1 MTEKS
6 IDKTKRKMIDLFKD
20 YVWNHQY
27 SIFYDN
33 PANSIDLQ
41 EDLNR
46 LRVKLRNRDQP
57 FYIIKRTLNRGGLQ
71 AYATI
76 FTTKEIEGFDKLV
89 SKSSEYEINIPDQVV
104 TDDMIV
110 STINAMKKQRLHDL
124 DKFFGEADVKRY
136 SLINKSKLVR
146 RDAPLCLDEDKY

>member
-6 IDKTKRKMIDLFKD
+6 IDKTRRKMIDLFKD
-20 YVWNHQY
+20 YEWNHQY
-27 SIFYDN
+27 SIFYDD
-33 PANSIDLQ
+33 PANSIHLQ

-46 LRVKLRNRDQP
+46 LRLKLKTRNQP
-57 FYIIKRTLNRGGLQ
+57 FYIIKRTLNRGHLQ

-76 FTTKEIEGFDKLV
+76 FTTEQIEDMDKLV

-110 STINAMKKQRLHDL
+110 STINAMRKQKLHDL
-124 DKFFGEADVKRY
+124 DKFFGKADVKRY
-136 SLINKSKLVR
+136 SVTNKSKLVE
-146 RDAPLCLDEDKY
+146 RDISLSVDEESC